1 MTCYHHYFLYWLMVM
16 EVLSQMLKR
25 TEGGYIHG
33 FRVGNDTREGFYI
46 SHLLFVLDA
55 ILFCDANSE
64 QVLYIRMMLTCFEVV
79 KSLKFNSSKSEMVS
93 IRRYW

>member
-1 MTCYHHYFLYWLMVM
+1 
-16 EVLSQMLKR
+16 MLKR

-46 SHLLFVLDA
+46 SQLLFVLDA

-79 KSLKFNSSKSEMVS
+79 KSLKCNMRKSEMVS